1 MFSISYKS
9 YKIQASG
16 QSKPFCF
23 HLRLRM
29 QKLDRNFFPKLSS
42 ACSNFETELSLV
54 KNIFKQCGLFI
65 IGKVISVIIKITR
78 SY

>member
-1 MFSISYKS
+1 MFSISYKR
-9 YKIQASG
+9 YKIKASG
-16 QSKPFCF
+16 QLMPFCF

-29 QKLDRNFFPKLSS
+29 QELDRNFFPKLSS
-42 ACSNFETELSLV
+42 ACSNFGTEFSLV

-65 IGKVISVIIKITR
+65 IGKVILVIIKITR